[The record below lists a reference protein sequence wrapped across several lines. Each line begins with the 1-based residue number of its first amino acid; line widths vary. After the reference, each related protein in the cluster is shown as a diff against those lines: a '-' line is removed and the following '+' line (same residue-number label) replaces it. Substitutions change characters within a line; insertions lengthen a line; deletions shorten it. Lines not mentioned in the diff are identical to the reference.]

1 MIRRTRAPL
10 ALVAGLGLMLAAAC
24 GGGDSG
30 FSNNNG
36 GNAAGGGATSG
47 VKLTMLIGSS
57 GDAETKAV
65 DDATAAWAKKGGNTV
80 TVTPAKDLT
89 QELTQALAGGS
100 PPDLFYVDASKFAG
114 LVKAGA
120 LAAYGDQMP
129 NKDDFYPNLLQSF
142 TSDGKVYCVPKDFS
156 TLALEINDDMWK
168 KAGLTAADYP
178 QTWDQLDAV
187 AKKLTTGGVTG
198 LVFND
203 TLDRVD
209 AFMRQAGGSLLN
221 ADNTQFTA
229 DSPQNLTGLQFVQ
242 KMAKEGVLKFPK
254 QVDTGWGGEAMGKN
268 KAAMAIEGNWFI
280 GGVKNDYP
288 NLKYTVVPLPKG
300 NQAATLSFTNCWGIA
315 AKSKNQ
321 AAAIDLVK
329 YLTSTD
335 QQIAFAKAFGVMPS
349 VKSAAAQFSAQ
360 FPNQKAFVD
369 GAADAT
375 GPTSLPGFDQV
386 QKDFDSKILG
396 LSNGSSDP
404 KAMLSALQKN
414 GDAALKAAN

>member
-10 ALVAGLGLMLAAAC
+10 ALVAGVGLMLAAAC

-30 FSNNNG
+30 FSGGDNNSS
-36 GNAAGGGATSG
+36 GGGATTG

-65 DDATAAWAKKGGNTV
+65 TDASNTWAGKGGNTV

-89 QELTQALAGGS
+89 QELTQALAGGT
-100 PPDLFYVDASKFAG
+100 PPDVFYVDASKFAG
-114 LVKAGA
+114 LVKGGA

-129 NKDDFYPNLLQSF
+129 NKDDFYPNLLESF

-156 TLALEINDDMWK
+156 TLALEINTDMWK
-168 KAGLTAADYP
+168 KAGLTEADYP
-178 QTWDQLDAV
+178 QTWDQLETV

-198 LVFND
+198 LVMSD

-209 AFMRQAGGSLLN
+209 AFMRQAGGSLEN
-221 ADNTQFTA
+221 SDSTAFTA

-242 KMAKEGVLKFPK
+242 KMAREGVLKFPK
-254 QVDTGWGGEAMGKN
+254 QTDTGWGGEAMGKG
-268 KAAMAIEGNWFI
+268 KAAMSIEGNWFV
-280 GGVKNDYP
+280 GGVVNDYP
-288 NLKYTVVPLPKG
+288 HLKYTVVPLPKG
-300 NQAATLSFTNCWGIA
+300 AQQATLSFTNCWGIA

-321 AAAIDLVK
+321 AAAVDLVK

-335 QQIAFAKAFGVMPS
+335 QQLAFAKAFGVMPS
-349 VKSAAAQFSAQ
+349 VKSAQAQFAQQ
-360 FPNQKAFVD
+360 FPAQKAFVD
-369 GAADAT
+369 GAAYAT

-396 LSNGSSDP
+396 LSDGSSDP
-404 KAMLSALQKN
+404 KAMLDALQKN
-414 GDAALKAAN
+414 GTAALKAAN

>member
-30 FSNNNG
+30 FSNSNG
-36 GNAAGGGATSG
+36 GNASGGGATTG

-65 DDATAAWAKKGGNTV
+65 DDATGAWAKKGGNTV

-89 QELTQALAGGS
+89 QELTQALAGGT

-114 LVKAGA
+114 LVKANA

-156 TLALEINDDMWK
+156 TLALEINTDMWK
-168 KAGLTAADYP
+168 KAGLTEADYP

-221 ADNTQFTA
+221 ADGTAFTA

-242 KMAKEGVLKFPK
+242 KMAREGTLKFPK

-268 KAAMAIEGNWFI
+268 KAAMAIEGNWFV

-288 NLKYTVVPLPKG
+288 NLHYTVVPLPKG
-300 NQAATLSFTNCWGIA
+300 SQQATLSFTNCWGIA
-315 AKSKNQ
+315 AKSKNR

-335 QQIAFAKAFGVMPS
+335 QQILFAKAFGVMPS
-349 VKSAAAQFSAQ
+349 VKSASTQFSQQ
-360 FPNQKAFVD
+360 FPDQKAFVD
-369 GAADAT
+369 GAAYAT

-404 KAMLSALQKN
+404 KAMLAALQKN
-414 GDAALKAAN
+414 GDAALKANN

>member
-30 FSNNNG
+30 FSNG
-36 GNAAGGGATSG
+36 GNASGGGATTG

-89 QELTQALAGGS
+89 QELTQALAGGT

-114 LVKAGA
+114 LVKANA

-156 TLALEINDDMWK
+156 TLALEINTDMWK
-168 KAGLTAADYP
+168 KAGLTEADYP

-221 ADNTQFTA
+221 ADGTAFTA

-242 KMAKEGVLKFPK
+242 KMAREGTLKFPK

-268 KAAMAIEGNWFI
+268 KAAMAIEGNWFV

-288 NLKYTVVPLPKG
+288 NLHYTVVPLPKG
-300 NQAATLSFTNCWGIA
+300 SQQATLSFTNCWGIA

-335 QQIAFAKAFGVMPS
+335 QQIQFAKAFGVMPS
-349 VKSAAAQFSAQ
+349 VKSASTQFSQQ
-360 FPNQKAFVD
+360 FPDQKAFVD
-369 GAADAT
+369 GAAYAT

-386 QKDFDSKILG
+386 QKDFDAKILG

-404 KAMLSALQKN
+404 KAMLAALQKN
-414 GDAALKAAN
+414 GDAALKANN

>member
-10 ALVAGLGLMLAAAC
+10 TLVAGLGLMLAAAC

-30 FSNNNG
+30 FSNGNG
-36 GNAAGGGATSG
+36 GNAAGGGAGTG
-47 VKLTMLIGSS
+47 VTLTMLIGSS

-65 DDATAAWAKKGGNTV
+65 NDATAAWAKKGGNTV

-100 PPDLFYVDASKFAG
+100 PPDVFYVDASKFAG
-114 LVKAGA
+114 LVKANA

-156 TLALEINDDMWK
+156 TLALQINTDLWK
-168 KAGLTAADYP
+168 KAGLTEADYP
-178 QTWDQLDAV
+178 QTWDQLESV

-209 AFMRQAGGSLLN
+209 AFMRQSGGSLLN
-221 ADNTQFTA
+221 ADGTAFTA
-229 DSPQNLTGLQFVQ
+229 DSPQNLTGLQYVQ
-242 KMAKEGVLKFPK
+242 KLAREGVLTFPK

-268 KAAMAIEGNWFI
+268 KAAMAIEGNWFV

-300 NQAATLSFTNCWGIA
+300 SQQATLSFTNCWGIA
-315 AKSKNQ
+315 AKTKNQ
-321 AAAIDLVK
+321 AAAVDLVK

-335 QQIAFAKAFGVMPS
+335 QQMAFAKAFGVMPS
-349 VKSAAAQFSAQ
+349 VKSAATQFSQQ
-360 FPNQKAFVD
+360 FPAQKAFVE
-369 GAADAT
+369 GAAYAT

-386 QKDFDSKILG
+386 QKDFDAKILG
-396 LSNGSSDP
+396 LSDGSSDP
-404 KAMLSALQKN
+404 KAMLAALQKN
-414 GDAALKAAN
+414 GDAALKNNN

>member
-10 ALVAGLGLMLAAAC
+10 ALVAGVGLMLAAAC

-30 FSNNNG
+30 FNSGSGSSSG
-36 GNAAGGGATSG
+36 GPTSG

-65 DDATAAWAKKGGNTV
+65 TDASTAWGQKGGNTV

-100 PPDLFYVDASKFAG
+100 PPDVFYVDASKFAG
-114 LVKAGA
+114 LVKGGA
-120 LAAYGDQMP
+120 LAAYGDQLS

-142 TSDGKVYCVPKDFS
+142 TSDGKVYCAPKDFS
-156 TLALEINDDMWK
+156 TLALEINTDMWK
-168 KAGLTAADYP
+168 KAGLTEADYP
-178 QTWDQLDAV
+178 QTWDQLETV

-198 LVFND
+198 LVMSD

-209 AFMRQAGGSLLN
+209 VFMRQAGGSLLN
-221 ADNTQFTA
+221 SDDTAFTA
-229 DSPQNLTGLQFVQ
+229 DSPENLAGLQYVQ
-242 KMAKEGVLKFPK
+242 KLAKEGVLKFPK
-254 QVDTGWGGEAMGKN
+254 QVDAGWGGEAMGKN
-268 KAAMAIEGNWFI
+268 KAAMAIEGNWI
-280 GGVKNDYP
+280 VGGVKNDYP
-288 NLKYTVVPLPKG
+288 NLKYAVVPLPKG
-300 NQAATLSFTNCWGIA
+300 AQQATLSFTNCWGIA

-321 AAAIDLVK
+321 AAAVDLVK

-335 QQIAFAKAFGVMPS
+335 QQLAFTKAFGVMPS
-349 VKSAAAQFSAQ
+349 VKSAAAQFAQQ

-369 GAADAT
+369 SAEFAT

-386 QKDFDSKILG
+386 QKDFDSKVLG
-396 LSNGSSDP
+396 LSNGSADP
-404 KAMLSALQKN
+404 KAMLTALQKN
-414 GDAALKAAN
+414 GDAAIKANN